1 MHTELDSDNS
11 SSFDTRGSTVTL
23 TFDWDTYK
31 FDARLD
37 RKSIKASTLMIS
49 CDIGAIPFTA
59 EGVQRRVNI
68 MSILDATKTGSPVR
82 TAVTPQRRMELI
94 AETRLEAP
102 VTTQSFITGIVTLA
116 AKARPYLDLIQMLQQ
131 PAESVRAR

>member
-11 SSFDTRGSTVTL
+11 SGFDERGSTVTL
-23 TFDWDTYK
+23 VFDWDAYK

-37 RKSIKASTLMIS
+37 RKSLKASTLQIS
-49 CDIGAIPFTA
+49 CDIGTIPFTA
-59 EGVQRRVNI
+59 EGAQRRINI
-68 MSILDATKTGSPVR
+68 MSILEATKTGSPVR
-82 TAVTPQRRMELI
+82 TTITPQRRMELI

-131 PAESVRAR
+131 PAGSVRGR